1 LRSIAATADH
11 LEEIKMETAVVAGVG
26 PGLGASLAQALA
38 KEGYALALLSR
49 RVESAQPVADKIN
62 ACGSQAMVIA
72 ADVTNPEGVHQAALR
87 ARAEFGPITV
97 LAYNASGFGRG
108 AFLDLEPAVIR
119 QSFEVGVMG
128 AVHLAQE
135 VIPDMLKA
143 GHGLI
148 SLTGATAALR
158 GRAGFAPLAIAK
170 SSLRMLGQSLA
181 REFHPQGIHVVHV
194 IVDGQID
201 TPRLRAREAKRQ
213 PETTIPPD
221 AIAAA
226 IMHVFKQPKN
236 AWTHELDIRPY
247 GENF

>member
-1 LRSIAATADH
+1 
-11 LEEIKMETAVVAGVG
+11 METAVVAGVG
-26 PGLGASLAQALA
+26 PGLGASLARALA

-49 RVESAQPVADKIN
+49 HAESAQPVADEIK
-62 ACGSQAMVIA
+62 AQGGQVMVISV
-72 ADVTNPEGVHQAALR
+72 DVTSAEGVRQAVLR
-87 ARAEFGPITV
+87 TRAEFGPITV

-108 AFLDLEPAVIR
+108 RFLELDPAVIR

-128 AVHLAQE
+128 AVHLARE
-135 VIPDMLKA
+135 VIPDMLRA
-143 GHGLI
+143 GYGCI

-170 SSLRMLGQSLA
+170 SSLRILGQSLA
-181 REFHPQGIHVVHV
+181 REFHPKGIHVAHV

-201 TPRLRAREAKRQ
+201 TPRLRAREPGRQ
-213 PETTIPPD
+213 QETVIPPD

-226 IMHVFKQPKN
+226 IVQVFKQPKG
-236 AWTHELDIRPY
+236 AWTQELDIRPY